1 MNANSNLFTLKLK
14 PERPISAKKFN
25 SATVFEY
32 LILAI
37 ITILVF
43 VPILTAL
50 FASFKT
56 MVQIGNDFPLK
67 PPVQLNWQN
76 YRAVIERGK
85 LLFGLKTSLI
95 LVAVS
100 IVVNAFLGSMTAY
113 CLDRFEFKLKKAI
126 FGLFLLGMVIPVN
139 VTEIAR
145 FGVIKNLGAYDTIFA
160 PIIIYVAT
168 DLLQIYI
175 FLQFIQK
182 IPRSLDESAM
192 IDGCSY
198 FGIFGRIIFPLV
210 LPATATLAI
219 IKAVEILNDMYIPYL
234 YMPSNNLRTL
244 TTTLMFFSSA
254 MFGSWQ
260 YLSAA
265 IIMVMIPTIALF
277 LIFQK
282 YVFAGI
288 VAGAIKE

>member
-1 MNANSNLFTLKLK
+1 MGF
-14 PERPISAKKFN
+14 F
-25 SATVFEY
+25 
-32 LILAI
+32 
-37 ITILVF
+37 
-43 VPILTAL
+43 
-50 FASFKT
+50 
-56 MVQIGNDFPLK
+56 D
-67 PPVQLNWQN
+67 
-76 YRAVIERGK
+76 
-85 LLFGLKTSLI
+85 
-95 LVAVS
+95 
-100 IVVNAFLGSMTAY
+100 
-113 CLDRFEFKLKKAI
+113 CLDRFEFKLKKII

-139 VTEIAR
+139 VTEIVR

-265 IIMVMIPTIALF
+265 IILVIIPTIVIF
-277 LIFQK
+277 VIFQK
-282 YVFAGI
+282 YIFAGI